1 MKGVAVAGTILFR
14 MILLELFKV
23 FVLSLVGITGI
34 LLMAGII
41 AEASQQ
47 GLGPMQILAAIP
59 LLVPSTLPYT
69 IPATTLF
76 ATCVVY
82 GRLSSD
88 NEILAIKTSGVNVLH
103 VVKPGLILGVVMS
116 LGTLGLYY
124 HIIPAT
130 HRMLRM
136 MAFHNA
142 EELLYTLLRRDQAI
156 NSPQLPYA
164 IFVKGMQGQK
174 LINPVL
180 KKKGERGQ
188 IDVVAHARE
197 ADLHVDARQ
206 NLLMIHMRIGVAI
219 MKDGGRAVFDDKTFD
234 MEMPSGFFKGENVRA
249 RDMTWPQLD
258 QEMQDLQGKMD
269 EVAVETLAA
278 TARQMEINA
287 PADLPRHIR
296 QLKAKQKHLAHLKR
310 IIWVEMLMRPSLSFG
325 CLCFILV
332 GCPIGI
338 MFSRGDYLGAF
349 ITCFLPIVI
358 VYYPLMLC
366 GTNMAKEG
374 RINEI
379 LLVFAADIVVG
390 LGGLTLFRWL
400 LKH

>member
-1 MKGVAVAGTILFR
+1 VPGTILFR
-14 MILLELFKV
+14 MILLELSKV
-23 FVLSLVGITGI
+23 FVLSLIGITGI

-47 GLGPMQILAAIP
+47 GLGPMQILEAIP

-103 VVKPGLILGVVMS
+103 VVKPGLILGVSMS
-116 LGTLGLYY
+116 LGTLALYY

-136 MAFHNA
+136 MAFANA
-142 EELLYTLLRRDQAI
+142 EDLLYTLLRRDQAI
-156 NSPQLPYA
+156 NSAQLPYA
-164 IFVKGMQGQK
+164 IFVKGLQGKK

-180 KKKGERGQ
+180 KKKGENGQ

-197 ADLHVDARQ
+197 ADLHVDTEQ

-234 MEMPSGFFKGENVRA
+234 MEMSSNFFKGENLRA
-249 RDMTWPQLD
+249 RDMTWPQLE
-258 QEMQDLQGKMD
+258 QERQDLQAKID
-269 EVAVETLAA
+269 EVAAQTVAA
-278 TARQMEINA
+278 SVRLMSDGGA
-287 PADLPRHIR
+287 ADLPLHIS
-296 QLKAKQKHLAHLKR
+296 QLKARQNHLRRLKR

-358 VYYPLMLC
+358 VYYPLTLC
-366 GTNMAKEG
+366 GTNLAKDG

-390 LGGLTLFRWL
+390 LGGLSLYRWL

>member
-1 MKGVAVAGTILFR
+1 
-14 MILLELFKV
+14 MILWELFKV
-23 FVLSLVGITGI
+23 FVLSLIGITGI

-82 GRLSSD
+82 GRLSAD

-103 VVKPGLILGVVMS
+103 VVKPGLILGVTMS
-116 LGTLGLYY
+116 LGTLALYY
-124 HIIPAT
+124 HVIPAT

-136 MAFHNA
+136 MAFHDA
-142 EELLYTLLRRDQAI
+142 EELLYTLLRRDNAVT
-156 NSPQLPYA
+156 SPQLPYA
-164 IFVKGMQGQK
+164 IFVKGVQGKK

-197 ADLHVDARQ
+197 AELHVDTEQ

-234 MEMPSGFFKGENVRA
+234 MEMSPNFFKAENVRA
-249 RDMTWPQLD
+249 RDMTWPQLE
-258 QEMQDLQGKMD
+258 QEMDDLDGKMG
-269 EVAVETLAA
+269 EVAQETQAA
-278 TARQMEINA
+278 IIRQMEINA
-287 PADLPRHIR
+287 PADLPRHVR
-296 QLKAKQKHLAHLKR
+296 QLKAKQKHLVHLKR

-374 RINEI
+374 RLAEI
-379 LLVFAADIVVG
+379 PLVFAADIVVG

-400 LKH
+400 MKH